1 MQASYA
7 FYGAAHILFGTDM
20 PYASANGDGNA
31 KQCIASINALG
42 VPPASSARMFGGN
55 LLRLI
60 GA

>member
-7 FYGAAHILFGTDM
+7 FYGADHILFGTDM

-42 VPPASSARMFGGN
+42 VSPAEKERMFGGN

-60 GA
+60 GD